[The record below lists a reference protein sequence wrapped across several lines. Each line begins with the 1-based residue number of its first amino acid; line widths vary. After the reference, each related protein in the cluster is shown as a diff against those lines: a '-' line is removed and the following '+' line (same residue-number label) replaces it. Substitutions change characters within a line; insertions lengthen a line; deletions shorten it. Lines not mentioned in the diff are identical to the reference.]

1 MDKKRVHEILDNK
14 EIRDIYYNDEPVWIQ
29 EIHGNQVKVGFMNSS
44 DTRDLYID
52 DLYEKN
58 LYN

>member
-1 MDKKRVHEILDNK
+1 MDKKRVYEILENK
-14 EIRDIYYNDEPVWIQ
+14 KIHDVYYNDEPVWIQ
-29 EIHGNQVKVGFMNSS
+29 EVHGNHAKVGFMNSS
-44 DTRDLYID
+44 DTKDLFID